1 MNIAQFS
8 KLMYTIFKQDPIDI
22 GYIEKQGLLAVKIG
36 QTFALR
42 IDFLDVERCN
52 ALSKL
57 YDATTIIPAEDAKI
71 AITTALSPAAANAF
85 SSIDYTPLASASV
98 GQVHPA
104 TLKDGSDVVIKFIK
118 HDFAEQFE
126 KDVRSVKRLMR
137 FAITFY
143 PTLARV
149 ADPIGILDHIEQYTV
164 KELNLQH
171 EYEGQQLLKK
181 IHEENTSKYDLSL
194 LRFPHVYPE
203 YSNERVLV
211 SERLHGETFDQLLD
225 RGALSYDQ
233 LLQLFHLHGFYLFA
247 QGTFHGDL
255 HPGNIIY
262 QDDHIYFIDTGAIS
276 TVSDRIRTGLFFFF
290 SALSRYDYEECAHFL
305 NQMAQTRISGKA
317 FETFRD
323 QFIELYKDFT
333 NSTVSQVSLT
343 QKMMQTIKLG
353 VRSGMQ
359 FDRGM
364 FPIIKS
370 MMYLDGMVLRCN
382 PNAKLLEDMRP
393 FVEEM
398 QRTHPL
404 TPLE

>member
-143 PTLARV
+143 PK
-149 ADPIGILDHIEQYTV
+149 IG
-164 KELNLQH
+164 
-171 EYEGQQLLKK
+171 
-181 IHEENTSKYDLSL
+181 
-194 LRFPHVYPE
+194 RAHV
-203 YSNERVLV
+203 
-211 SERLHGETFDQLLD
+211 
-225 RGALSYDQ
+225 
-233 LLQLFHLHGFYLFA
+233 
-247 QGTFHGDL
+247 
-255 HPGNIIY
+255 
-262 QDDHIYFIDTGAIS
+262 
-276 TVSDRIRTGLFFFF
+276 
-290 SALSRYDYEECAHFL
+290 
-305 NQMAQTRISGKA
+305 
-317 FETFRD
+317 
-323 QFIELYKDFT
+323 
-333 NSTVSQVSLT
+333 
-343 QKMMQTIKLG
+343 
-353 VRSGMQ
+353 
-359 FDRGM
+359 
-364 FPIIKS
+364 
-370 MMYLDGMVLRCN
+370 
-382 PNAKLLEDMRP
+382 
-393 FVEEM
+393 
-398 QRTHPL
+398 
-404 TPLE
+404 